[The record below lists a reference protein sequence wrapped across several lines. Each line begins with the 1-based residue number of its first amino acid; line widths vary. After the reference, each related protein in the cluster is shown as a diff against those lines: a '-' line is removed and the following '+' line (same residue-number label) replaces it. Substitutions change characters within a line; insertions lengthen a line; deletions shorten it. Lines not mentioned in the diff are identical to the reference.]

1 MLGSLIAKA
10 IVDERT
16 IDLPFSNSFWKILVD
31 KNIGLAEIKDI
42 DSNILG
48 FIKALEQIKS
58 MKKFIRE
65 NVDDEVN

>member
-16 IDLPFSNSFWKILVD
+16 IDLPLSNSFWKVLVS

-48 FIKALEQIKS
+48 FIKSLE
-58 MKKFIRE
+58 
-65 NVDDEVN
+65 